1 MLFRSAASVYAAGN
15 GITLTGTTFAA
26 NVVASG
32 GVLVGSSGLSVDTTV
47 VARKFATAVGDG
59 STTAIVVTHGLG
71 TQDIIM
77 MVRLA
82 TTPYSQVECDMA
94 ATSTTTSTFTFNV
107 APTTG
112 QYRVMIVG

>member
-1 MLFRSAASVYAAGN
+1 
-15 GITLTGTTFAA
+15 
-26 NVVASG
+26 
-32 GVLVGSSGLSVDTTV
+32 
-47 VARKFATAVGDG
+47 
-59 STTAIVVTHGLG
+59 
-71 TQDIIM
+71 M

-82 TTPYSQVECDMA
+82 TTPYSAVECDMA